1 MEWDKL
7 WTINKKIIDPVC
19 PRHTAIVTEGNVLL
33 TLSNGP
39 QEPLVKVSVCSPCT
53 VYPVGAVSILLAYSN
68 SQGSFK
74 PT

>member
-19 PRHTAIVTEGNVLL
+19 PRHTAVVTEGKVLL

-39 QEPLVKVSVCSPCT
+39 QEPLVKVSLCFPC
-53 VYPVGAVSILLAYSN
+53 ILSERFLL
-68 SQGSFK
+68 F
-74 PT
+74 